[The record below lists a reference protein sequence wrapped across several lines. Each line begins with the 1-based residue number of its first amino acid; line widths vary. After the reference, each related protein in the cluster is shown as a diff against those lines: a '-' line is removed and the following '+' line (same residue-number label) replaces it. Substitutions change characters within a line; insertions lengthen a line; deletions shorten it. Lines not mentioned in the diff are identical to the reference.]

1 MLTQKK
7 SIRRLQ
13 RLTKKS
19 RSSNVPKSR
28 NHLFSVRR
36 TRIQTQHT
44 FANLPAAVYYLVDSN
59 GLTKTP
65 AGEWTSQLHSL
76 HRAFMNE
83 PITIGGSDR
92 LLFTP
97 DQPRIRFDFVTLS
110 PWWLMTLKEINRA
123 EPLSEVFDDI
133 MDLIRRT
140 WTSVTGWRVLG
151 SVWHNEAPRLH
162 AHLVSSPVQGDL
174 IVNPQTLLQIPM
186 VGAGGVGL
194 HRQDRDNMITTN
206 DPAFSHKLTSLK
218 NRKARILRD
227 YGVNPVDITIADTVD
242 QKLLQLFGSH
252 ACRRKCFNDYSRGL
266 KTRQLAQAKF
276 DRASSLALLDVIMQ
290 RDYTS
295 APPC

>member
-1 MLTQKK
+1 MLQKK
-7 SIRRLQ
+7 KSVRRL
-13 RLTKKS
+13 RRRTKKS
-19 RSSNVPKSR
+19 HALKRLKAR
-28 NHLFSVRR
+28 NQMFSVRR
-36 TRIQTQHT
+36 IRIQTEQI
-44 FANLPAAVYYLVDSN
+44 FRDLPTAVYYLRHSQ
-59 GLTKTP
+59 GQIRTP
-65 AGEWTSQLHSL
+65 APEWTSQLHSL

-92 LLFTP
+92 LLFIP

-133 MDLIRRT
+133 MDLICRT

>member
-1 MLTQKK
+1 MLKQKK

-133 MDLIRRT
+133 MDLICRT

-252 ACRRKCFNDYSRGL
+252 ACRRKCFNDYSGGL